1 MPLRLDLNHN
11 FRASRKELFSGEE
24 DFTPKLLPLCEE
36 HPQQHTLGHTIL
48 HFLAHSPRRVGKKQ
62 HFTATIP

>member
-24 DFTPKLLPLCEE
+24 DFTPKLLPL
-36 HPQQHTLGHTIL
+36 
-48 HFLAHSPRRVGKKQ
+48 
-62 HFTATIP
+62 